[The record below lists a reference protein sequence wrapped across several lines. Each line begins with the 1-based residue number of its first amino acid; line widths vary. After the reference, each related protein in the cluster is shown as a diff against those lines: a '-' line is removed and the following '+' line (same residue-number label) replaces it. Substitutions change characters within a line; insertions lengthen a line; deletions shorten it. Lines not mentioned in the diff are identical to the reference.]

1 MRGSK
6 PAGFSSTEVTSVTS
20 TPRRL
25 DLCSCRW
32 WDARQK
38 PISLIAKAAR
48 SARGQIRGS
57 SFQTANN
64 GPTGTR
70 QVQPTHDNPLI
81 YSIRVTSHL
90 CQRQLRQITDICFT
104 HICSVDT
111 NWRVSPPASWHPLR
125 GIVVVASWH
134 APSGSPQASHPRPLG
149 IVSTASPISLG
160 RSRPPRALPAQSLSP
175 PSRWSRRMSSRKVRG
190 LC

>member
-6 PAGFSSTEVTSVTS
+6 PAGFSSTEVTAVASLSLSLSLS

-70 QVQPTHDNPLI
+70 QVQPTHDNPLV

-104 HICSVDT
+104 HICFVAT
-111 NWRVSPPASWHPLR
+111 KIGAFPPLLHGIRSEASW
-125 GIVVVASWH
+125 SWH
-134 APSGSPQASHPRPLG
+134 RGTLLQVPRKLHTPDRLESFPPHLLYPSDAHVPH
-149 IVSTASPISLG
+149 
-160 RSRPPRALPAQSLSP
+160 ALCLRSLSP
-175 PSRWSRRMSSRKVRG
+175 HPQDGADV
-190 LC
+190 